1 MASNPA
7 DRQTREPLSKH
18 GLFVIMAASAIALL
32 DTALA
37 APALPEIARIF
48 GNNAQTEPFAR
59 WLMSIISILPG
70 ETSPRFLIQFVMLS
84 NTALF
89 ILVGAPIMGWICDY
103 WGRKRLLVLS
113 MMMFIISGTSVYF
126 SDSILYFYVARSIL
140 GLSIAGLKTSTV
152 ALVGDHY
159 EGAARAKVIG
169 WQGAA
174 FKMTGVAF
182 LLFGG
187 FLANFRWQVPFL
199 GYLLALLIL
208 PSAIWALKET
218 VPKRRTVDIVPVS
231 EITSL
236 SKDVPFWPTS
246 LIFVSAILA
255 SGFFFVTL
263 VQLPFF
269 LEDQFQVRPFH
280 VGAAVA
286 LGNTV
291 GGLTAFFYG
300 YFRKTFSYPGI
311 YAVDFLSLSIG
322 YFVLTIAPNYWV
334 ALLGML
340 IAGVGFGLYIP
351 NQSSWIMAVVP
362 ERRRG
367 FGVGLVTTGMFL
379 GQFFAPFLVRPF
391 TDVADPT
398 AVWRSISLL
407 LLGLFV
413 LYVLLARHSS
423 LRGVQQAEAGVVP
436 STTK

>member
-1 MASNPA
+1 MTGTQAAGGKP
-7 DRQTREPLSKH
+7 EPLSGH

-37 APALPEIARIF
+37 APALPEIAQVF
-48 GNNAQTEPFAR
+48 AGNAESEPFAR
-59 WLMSIISILPG
+59 WLLSVISILPG
-70 ETSPRFLIQFVMLS
+70 EASPRFLIQFVMLS

-89 ILVGAPIMGWICDY
+89 ILLGAPVMGWICDY

-140 GLSIAGLKTSTV
+140 GLSIAGLKTSSV

-159 EGAARAKVIG
+159 QGAARNKVIG

-182 LLFGG
+182 LLLGG
-187 FLANFRWQVPFL
+187 FLANFQWQVPFL
-199 GYLLALLIL
+199 GYLLTLLIL

-218 VPKRRTVDIVPVS
+218 VPKRRTVEIVPVS
-231 EITSL
+231 GLTRLGGE
-236 SKDVPFWPTS
+236 VPVWPTS

-269 LEDQFQVRPFH
+269 LEDQFQATPFQM
-280 VGAAVA
+280 GAAVA
-286 LGNTV
+286 LGNAV
-291 GGLTAFFYG
+291 GGITALLYG
-300 YFRKTFSYPGI
+300 QVRKFLSFPAI
-311 YAVDFLSLSIG
+311 YAVNFLFLSMG
-322 YFVLTIAPNYWV
+322 YFILTIAPSYAM
-334 ALLGML
+334 ALFGML
-340 IAGVGFGLYIP
+340 VAGVGFGLYIP
-351 NQSSWIMAVVP
+351 NQSCWVMAVVS

-367 FGVGLVTTGMFL
+367 FGVGLATTGMFL

-391 TDVADPT
+391 IREGDPT
-398 AVWRSISLL
+398 AVWLTISTILF
-407 LLGLFV
+407 GLFV
-413 LYVLLARHSS
+413 LYAALSRLRS
-423 LRGVQQAEAGVVP
+423 LREDRTARVQTA
-436 STTK
+436 